1 MENDLISK
9 LSEIRSKYN
18 CFDDDEAQFYRALSE
33 AIRILSQRA
42 DGDTISRA
50 EAIDAVISLCDD
62 CDSGYCGSCRVNYPG
77 EKDARKALEDLPSAQ
92 SDRDIPKKPNETTD
106 RTWGIPH
113 RQAVCPNC
121 DRYIGTTYFIGDG
134 KRKVSYCDSC
144 GQAID
149 WSDWRYEDE

>member
-1 MENDLISK
+1 M
-9 LSEIRSKYN
+9 
-18 CFDDDEAQFYRALSE
+18 DDA
-33 AIRILSQRA
+33 
-42 DGDTISRA
+42 ISRQV
-50 EAIDAVISLCDD
+50 AIDAVETI
-62 CDSGYCGSCRVNYPG
+62 GYIATMQDGDKCI
-77 EKDARKALEDLPSAQ
+77 RKSAVKYTLSMLPSAQ
-92 SDRDIPKKPNETTD
+92 LERDIPKKPNETTD

-134 KRKVSYCDSC
+134 KRKISYCDSC